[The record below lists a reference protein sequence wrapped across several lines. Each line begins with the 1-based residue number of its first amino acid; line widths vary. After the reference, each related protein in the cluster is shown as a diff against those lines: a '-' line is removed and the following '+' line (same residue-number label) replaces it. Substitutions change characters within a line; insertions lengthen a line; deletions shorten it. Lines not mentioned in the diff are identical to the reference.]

1 VAVPVPRTSRA
12 VVLQRV
18 LDRLALR
25 TQRGVCVFM
34 QTDSIND
41 QGSDDARFGSW
52 HGALQALFEREYSVA
67 SVKTVIG
74 KMPLPN
80 SLIPARKW
88 LGFENFL
95 ADYSFA
101 PPDPQL
107 MEPYRTTGVP
117 SGAGVWGLGRQASF
131 QPAGSGRAR
140 EEYATGFHALI
151 RNTQTTNKYN
161 LFIDNET
168 TPRIRFTGGPVMWRK
183 HMVTGLDGGKHAFR
197 VEFVEGGNV
206 ILGDMAVYRGTE
218 TRGIRVYN
226 AGRAGISLNALST
239 VGPASDPEGRWAQAL
254 PLLADDGVSGP
265 DIVINSIG
273 TNNMGDDAEVFKDM
287 LRSNTALIRRHA
299 PNSIIFFML
308 PQEPYTASAG
318 DWPGKIRVSH
328 EIAAEFENVIVTPL
342 STLAIPQGIPRMS
355 VGTQRGLMLDVL
367 HPRTPLYTGVGKD
380 AAGKDLTYGYA
391 PTSFNYITGAIESGA
406 APTPPVIEEPTPGA
420 EALPATPTGF
430 GGFSFNGDSLAEQ
443 FSAWATRLKAAY
455 PSFNFVN
462 RAKGGWLSAEAAA
475 FQGGEPAMV
484 TFPDGI
490 PASGTTSITVSP
502 NLLAIPNPT
511 TGSWSTTGYV
521 AGVNGTIN
529 MTRTN
534 GVYSFTFTRTTA
546 GAAVAV
552 SAAVPFLTGFGFRNR
567 VMITSLGRNDAFI
580 TTPTA
585 MSNRW
590 RNMRAWSTVDPAMH
604 VLLEIPYADKVT
616 EGPGTANRAK
626 IDAIN
631 NRLAADFPENFLRV
645 ATFLRNADALRA
657 AGITPTAADL
667 QDIEDGFIPESFRI
681 TLTDDS
687 KDTLHYNEV
696 AYTTFT
702 PKITEQL
709 TARGLTSAETGAPA
723 PDTTPPTVTVVSP
736 ADGYVVPDGGTVDF
750 IVQASDASGI
760 GARAFMT
767 PTGMI
772 IGPGAPVAL
781 GGGQYGHLGVTAAQ
795 IRALDSTR
803 WFASFKDASPAANV
817 RVTSARTIT
826 AADATAPVDTTAPVI
841 SNVTPATGAV
851 FGDTVTITAS
861 VTHAL
866 GVDLVIVYREMS
878 GKEPEYV
885 GALVKGTGDV
895 WSGAFPSTAFL
906 GFSGFT
912 VLAKAANGKT
922 AGTTANTYTFAAPAD
937 VTAPTGLML
946 SPTDGLTLG
955 DELKLRATAEDAG
968 TGVARVDFYSDG
980 FRFASDA
987 TLRTGTTANGLWG
1000 ADVPLDTLITAGG
1013 PTTGTR
1019 EIHARY
1025 MDAAGNF
1032 SNSPSIFVGLPEPTD
1047 PGSEVFPSFDA
1058 NTFLP
1063 TRPEVLAAWMAAF
1076 SGGGGSITVR
1086 QTRPDGNSELVIG
1099 V

>member
-1 VAVPVPRTSRA
+1 MAVPVPRTSRA
-12 VVLQRV
+12 VVLKRA

-67 SVKTVIG
+67 SVQTAIG

-80 SLIPARKW
+80 AAIPGRKW

-101 PPDPQL
+101 PPDPEL
-107 MEPYRTTGVP
+107 MQPYRTAGVP

-151 RNTQTTNKYN
+151 RNNLTTNKYN

-183 HMVTGLDGGKHAFR
+183 HMITGLDGGKHTFR

-273 TNNMGDDAEVFKDM
+273 TNNMGDDAGVFKDM
-287 LRSNTALIRRHA
+287 LRSNTALIRKHA
-299 PNSIIFFML
+299 PNSIIFLML
-308 PQEPYTASAG
+308 PQEPYTASSG

-342 STLAIPQGIPRMS
+342 STLAIPQGIPKMS

-367 HPRTPLYTGVGKD
+367 HPRTPLYTGLGKD

-391 PTSFNYITGAIESGA
+391 TTSFNYITGAIESGTGT
-406 APTPPVIEEPTPGA
+406 TPPPDEEEPAPGN
-420 EALPATPTGF
+420 EPIPATPTGF

-475 FQGGEPAMV
+475 YQGGEPAMV

-521 AGVNGTIN
+521 AGVNGTIS

-534 GVYSFTFTRTTA
+534 GDYAFTFTRTTP
-546 GAAVAV
+546 GVAV
-552 SAAVPFLTGFGFRNR
+552 PVNAPAPFLTGFGFRNR

-616 EGPGTANRAK
+616 EGPGTVNRAK

-631 NRLAADFPENFLRV
+631 NRLAADFPENFVRV
-645 ATFLRNADALRA
+645 ATFLRNADVLRA

-681 TLTDDS
+681 AD
-687 KDTLHYNEV
+687 DTLHYNEV
-696 AYTTFT
+696 AYATFT

-709 TARGLTSAETGAPA
+709 TARGLTSAETGAPP

-817 RVTSARTIT
+817 RVTPARTIT
-826 AADATAPVDTTAPVI
+826 AADATTPVDTTAPVI
-841 SNVTPATGAV
+841 SNVTPGSGAV
-851 FGDTVTITAS
+851 FGGTVTITAQ
-861 VTHAL
+861 VTHPL
-866 GVDLVIVYREMS
+866 GVDLVIVYREMP

-885 GALVKGTGDV
+885 GALVKGAGDV
-895 WSGAFPSTAFL
+895 WSGTFPSTAFL
-906 GFSGFT
+906 GFNGFT

-922 AGTTANTYTFAAPAD
+922 AGTVANAYTLEAPAD
-937 VTAPTGLML
+937 ETAPTGVML

-955 DELKLRATAEDAG
+955 DELTLRATAVDAG
-968 TGVARVDFYSDG
+968 TGVVRVDFYSNE

-987 TLRTGTTANGLWG
+987 TLRSGTAADGVWG
-1000 ADVPLDTLITAGG
+1000 ADVPLNSLVTAGG
-1013 PTTGTR
+1013 PTSGSR

-1025 MDAAGNF
+1025 VDAAGNF
-1032 SNSPSIFVGLPEPTD
+1032 SNSPSIQVGLPEATD
-1047 PGSEVFPSFDA
+1047 PGAEVFPSFDA
-1058 NTFLP
+1058 NTFMP
-1063 TRPEVLAAWMAAF
+1063 TRPEVLAAWLAAF
-1076 SGGGGSITVR
+1076 GAAGGGSSITVR
-1086 QTRPDGNSELVIG
+1086 QTRPDGNTELVIG
-1099 V
+1099 A